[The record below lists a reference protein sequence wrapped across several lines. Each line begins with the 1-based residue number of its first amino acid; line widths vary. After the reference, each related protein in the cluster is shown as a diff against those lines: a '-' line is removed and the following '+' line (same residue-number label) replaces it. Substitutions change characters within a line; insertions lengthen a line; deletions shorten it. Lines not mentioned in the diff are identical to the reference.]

1 MADATVQA
9 AARHIR
15 ALDAIAR
22 ALALASSA
30 RQVLSCAE
38 PEDGRIGLL
47 MDFIM
52 EGITKELNEA
62 ESMIAANPGH
72 EPAPPWPAGAAT

>member
-9 AARHIR
+9 ATRQTK

-30 RQVLSCAE
+30 RGVLSCAE
-38 PEDGRIGLL
+38 PEDGRIGFL
-47 MDFIM
+47 MDFIL
-52 EGITKELNEA
+52 EGISNELSEA
-62 ESMIAANPGH
+62 ETLIAGNSAH
-72 EPAPPWPAGAAT
+72 EPGPRWPGKAAT

>member
-9 AARHIR
+9 AARQTK

-30 RQVLSCAE
+30 RRVLSYAE
-38 PEDGRIGLL
+38 PEDGRIGFL

-52 EGITKELNEA
+52 EGITNELNEA
-62 ESMIAANPGH
+62 ESLIAGNPAQ
-72 EPAPPWPAGAAT
+72 EPAPPWPGTTVL